1 MVRNKIDYRVE
12 EMQTKP
18 VLNVLNDVCESGQEI
33 MMKKKKHEEKFK
45 KLVRYLGLKK
55 NK

>member
-1 MVRNKIDYRVE
+1 MIRNKIDYRVE

-18 VLNVLNDVCESGQEI
+18 VLNVLNDVCESGQE
-33 MMKKKKHEEKFK
+33 MKKKFK

-55 NK
+55 KK